1 MSVFVFIGAA
11 LTGLSPV
18 VVAGG
23 TIYAFALFGVFLFAV
38 ITGWGR
44 TMETESGGKK

>member
-11 LTGLSPV
+11 LTGLSPL

-23 TIYAFALFGVFLFAV
+23 TIYGFALFIVFLAAV

-44 TMETESGGKK
+44 KKEE